1 MYRSPVLIGVV
12 GEALAG
18 LLLWLSAGEWG
29 GNWAAPWATP
39 GATPGATEGF
49 IFSAIV
55 LHSISSYYLAGIFW
69 QLLPRRYKVPA
80 RRSLS
85 FLFVFLWIL
94 PVLGAIGILWSVTNA
109 LRRPRSRLS
118 KNVKIVVL
126 PELPF
131 SPPAI
136 FPVPPYSEGA
146 LRQIVHFA
154 ERPLKRLKAV
164 MATRHMAPREAMM
177 VWSKATRDPVDDVRL
192 LAYAMRDDNEKRLT
206 DRILALIEALPEAP
220 IRLRNAYHKT
230 IAALCWELVYHNL
243 VQGAVRQHWLQ
254 TAQRHMQLVIAPL
267 AHAASGATTGTA
279 MPTVSA
285 ASAASIQSSV
295 PAVSTDFTRVDT
307 SSLPQAA
314 DPDSWL
320 LYGRILLESGE
331 YALARGAFIS
341 AGVNGI
347 DEQQLLPWLAE
358 IAFLER
364 RFSEV
369 KQHLSALER
378 YGEKGR
384 DLALVRTWWNK

>member
-1 MYRSPVLIGVV
+1 MYRLPVLMGVA

-18 LLLWLSAGEWG
+18 LLLWLSAGDWA
-29 GNWAAPWATP
+29 GNSAALWATP
-39 GATPGATEGF
+39 GATGGF

-55 LHSISSYYLAGIFW
+55 LHSISSYYLAGVFW
-69 QLLPRRYKVPA
+69 QLLPRRYRVPA

-85 FLFVFLWIL
+85 FLFVFLWML
-94 PVLGAIGILWSVTNA
+94 PVLGAVGILWSVTSA

-118 KNVKIVVL
+118 KNVKIIIL

-206 DRILALIEALPEAP
+206 DRILALTEALPDAP

-254 TAQRHMQLVIAPL
+254 TAQRHIQFVIAPS
-267 AHAASGATTGTA
+267 ARAAAGATANTA
-279 MPTVSA
+279 TATVSNDA
-285 ASAASIQSSV
+285 AA
-295 PAVSTDFTRVDT
+295 PAVSAGFDKVDT
-307 SSLPQAA
+307 ASLPETA
-314 DPDSWL
+314 DADSWL

-347 DEQQLLPWLAE
+347 DEQQLVPWLAE
-358 IAFLER
+358 LAFLER
-364 RFSEV
+364 RFADV
-369 KQHLSALER
+369 KQNLSALER

-384 DLALVRTWWNK
+384 KLALVRTWWNK